1 MIFAWTYKF
10 ELASRPDPVGGKYCN
25 PIFLQTSWEKRKNTF
40 WETCNKVEAKSLGKG
55 WRVCR

>member
-10 ELASRPDPVGGKYCN
+10 ELASRPDPVGGKSGY
-25 PIFLQTSWEKRKNTF
+25 LQTSWEKRKNTF
-40 WETCNKVEAKSLGKG
+40 WETCNKVETKSLGEG